1 LPGEGSMRFHS
12 PRHHSID
19 PRLAASVP
27 TSLVLLL
34 INIRYKPTISEAE
47 ATSHSK
53 ANLNSCVAGPVSAD
67 GARDTVDRPVHQHRA
82 SGTVEAST
90 LPSKKRYE
98 HVICRGGSGVG
109 PVIQA

>member
-1 LPGEGSMRFHS
+1 MTEHAMPDTASNTADLFEIIREFRKHCAFRPATPGLGF
-12 PRHHSID
+12 SI
-19 PRLAASVP
+19 AGAVP
-27 TSLVLLL
+27 SDG
-34 INIRYKPTISEAE
+34 RA
-47 ATSHSK
+47 
-53 ANLNSCVAGPVSAD
+53 AGPVSAD